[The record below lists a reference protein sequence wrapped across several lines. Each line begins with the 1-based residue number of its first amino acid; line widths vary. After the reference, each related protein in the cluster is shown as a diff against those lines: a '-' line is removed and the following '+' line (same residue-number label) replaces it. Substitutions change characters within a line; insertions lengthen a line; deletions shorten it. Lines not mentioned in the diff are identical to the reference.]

1 MPQMPSEESLEVL
14 LVDDELSTREILE
27 QFCRS
32 RNLAV
37 TVASDGRAAMT
48 ALERNPSRFTIILTD
63 INMPGADGFEVLK
76 AAKAVNRECYV
87 VMITGYATLD
97 SALRA
102 VREGAYD
109 YLAKPFSLGQLDV
122 MLARIKDRIGLER
135 ENRDLRRR
143 LQGKGGA
150 PGRSRFLR
158 AAVECAPFL
167 GVADPEAARGSR
179 RAGGPTGD
187 ASGAAGPVARHRQS
201 RRHDGRTSGPDGG
214 TAARGDHA
222 AVAGS
227 RQLAAGRSWQLHGF
241 AAGFLPAAVPAAGC
255 PLPASRR
262 SPVGPSDRRRPVV
275 KALPPISSHC
285 VRISTHSLRL

>member
-1 MPQMPSEESLEVL
+1 MPLMPSEESLEVL

-32 RNLAV
+32 RNLTV

-48 ALERNPSRFTIILTD
+48 AIERNPTRFTIILTD

-76 AAKAVNRECYV
+76 AAKSVNRECYV

-143 LQGKGGA
+143 LAGKGGA
-150 PGRSRFLR
+150 PAAPSPTTYAPPSTVLRSSVLPTPPAAPAAPAAKPPAPPAPAPDIANRVGTMEERLARMEELLR
-158 AAVECAPFL
+158 AAITP
-167 GVADPEAARGSR
+167 R
-179 RAGGPTGD
+179 
-187 ASGAAGPVARHRQS
+187 
-201 RRHDGRTSGPDGG
+201 
-214 TAARGDHA
+214 
-222 AVAGS
+222 
-227 RQLAAGRSWQLHGF
+227 
-241 AAGFLPAAVPAAGC
+241 
-255 PLPASRR
+255 
-262 SPVGPSDRRRPVV
+262 
-275 KALPPISSHC
+275 
-285 VRISTHSLRL
+285 

>member
-1 MPQMPSEESLEVL
+1 MPLMPSEESLEVL

-32 RNLAV
+32 RNLTV

-122 MLARIKDRIGLER
+122 MLARIKDRIALER

-143 LQGKGGA
+143 LAGMKGGA
-150 PGRSRFLR
+150 PAAAQSPSAVLRSPVLPTPPAAPAAPPVAARPAAPPVAAGAPDIANRVGTMEDRLARMEELLR
-158 AAVECAPFL
+158 AAITP
-167 GVADPEAARGSR
+167 R
-179 RAGGPTGD
+179 
-187 ASGAAGPVARHRQS
+187 
-201 RRHDGRTSGPDGG
+201 
-214 TAARGDHA
+214 
-222 AVAGS
+222 
-227 RQLAAGRSWQLHGF
+227 
-241 AAGFLPAAVPAAGC
+241 
-255 PLPASRR
+255 
-262 SPVGPSDRRRPVV
+262 
-275 KALPPISSHC
+275 
-285 VRISTHSLRL
+285 

>member
-1 MPQMPSEESLEVL
+1 MPLMPSEESLEVL

-32 RNLAV
+32 RNLVV

-48 ALERNPSRFTIILTD
+48 AIERNPTRFTIILTD

-76 AAKAVNRECYV
+76 AAKSVNRECYV

-122 MLARIKDRIGLER
+122 MLARIKDRIALER

-143 LQGKGGA
+143 LAGGKGGA
-150 PGRSRFLR
+150 TAAAPSTYAPPSNVLRSPVLPAPPAAPAAPPAKPAPAAAANAGDMANRVGTMEDRLARMEELLR
-158 AAVECAPFL
+158 AAIQ
-167 GVADPEAARGSR
+167 R
-179 RAGGPTGD
+179 
-187 ASGAAGPVARHRQS
+187 
-201 RRHDGRTSGPDGG
+201 
-214 TAARGDHA
+214 
-222 AVAGS
+222 
-227 RQLAAGRSWQLHGF
+227 
-241 AAGFLPAAVPAAGC
+241 
-255 PLPASRR
+255 
-262 SPVGPSDRRRPVV
+262 
-275 KALPPISSHC
+275 
-285 VRISTHSLRL
+285 

>member
-1 MPQMPSEESLEVL
+1 MPLMSSEESLEVL

-37 TVASDGRAAMT
+37 TVASDGRAAIT
-48 ALERNPSRFTIILTD
+48 ALERNPSRFTIVLTD

-76 AAKAVNRECYV
+76 AARAANRECYV

-122 MLARIKDRIGLER
+122 MLARIKDRISLER

-143 LQGKGGA
+143 LAGRGGGSPAASSSFGSQPSAGLNSSLLPTPPA
-150 PGRSRFLR
+150 PPAPTYAAPPARPQHAAPAMAAVGGNPVEQRVATMEERLARMEELLR
-158 AAVECAPFL
+158 AAV
-167 GVADPEAARGSR
+167 
-179 RAGGPTGD
+179 
-187 ASGAAGPVARHRQS
+187 
-201 RRHDGRTSGPDGG
+201 GR
-214 TAARGDHA
+214 
-222 AVAGS
+222 
-227 RQLAAGRSWQLHGF
+227 
-241 AAGFLPAAVPAAGC
+241 
-255 PLPASRR
+255 
-262 SPVGPSDRRRPVV
+262 
-275 KALPPISSHC
+275 
-285 VRISTHSLRL
+285 

>member
-1 MPQMPSEESLEVL
+1 MPSEESLEVL

-32 RNLAV
+32 RNLVV

-48 ALERNPSRFTIILTD
+48 ALERNPTRFTIILTD

-76 AAKAVNRECYV
+76 AAKSVNRECYV

-122 MLARIKDRIGLER
+122 MLARIKDRIALER

-143 LQGKGGA
+143 LA
-150 PGRSRFLR
+150 
-158 AAVECAPFL
+158 
-167 GVADPEAARGSR
+167 GVK
-179 RAGGPTGD
+179 
-187 ASGAAGPVARHRQS
+187 
-201 RRHDGRTSGPDGG
+201 GG
-214 TAARGDHA
+214 TAAGA
-222 AVAGS
+222 QATYAPPSNV
-227 RQLAAGRSWQLHGF
+227 L
-241 AAGFLPAAVPAAGC
+241 
-255 PLPASRR
+255 R
-262 SPVGPSDRRRPVV
+262 SPVLPAPPAAPAAPPAKPAPAATANSGDMANRVGTMEDRLARMEE
-275 KALPPISSHC
+275 L
-285 VRISTHSLRL
+285 LRAAIQR

>member
-1 MPQMPSEESLEVL
+1 MPLNPSDESLEVL

-37 TVASDGRAAMT
+37 TVASDGRAAIT
-48 ALERNPSRFTIILTD
+48 ALERNPSRFTMVLTD

-76 AAKAVNRECYV
+76 AARAANRSCYV

-122 MLARIKDRIGLER
+122 MMARIKDRIALER

-143 LQGKGGA
+143 LQGVKGGA
-150 PGRSRFLR
+150 GATGSASSALQSSVLPSQPASAPATYPTPAAARPQPAAAASPAAAVDQRVATMEERLARMEELLR
-158 AAVECAPFL
+158 AAI
-167 GVADPEAARGSR
+167 G
-179 RAGGPTGD
+179 
-187 ASGAAGPVARHRQS
+187 SGAR
-201 RRHDGRTSGPDGG
+201 
-214 TAARGDHA
+214 
-222 AVAGS
+222 
-227 RQLAAGRSWQLHGF
+227 
-241 AAGFLPAAVPAAGC
+241 
-255 PLPASRR
+255 
-262 SPVGPSDRRRPVV
+262 
-275 KALPPISSHC
+275 
-285 VRISTHSLRL
+285 

>member
-1 MPQMPSEESLEVL
+1 MPLNSSEESLEVL

-37 TVASDGRAAMT
+37 TVASDGRAAIT
-48 ALERNPSRFTIILTD
+48 ALERNPSRFTMVLTD

-76 AAKAVNRECYV
+76 AARAANRSCYV

-122 MLARIKDRIGLER
+122 MMARIKDRIALER

-143 LQGKGGA
+143 LQGVRGGVAAGASVLQSSVLPQQPAA
-150 PGRSRFLR
+150 PAPAAAPATYTPPAPARPQPAPAAPAAAVDQRVATMEERLARMEELLR
-158 AAVECAPFL
+158 AAV
-167 GVADPEAARGSR
+167 
-179 RAGGPTGD
+179 
-187 ASGAAGPVARHRQS
+187 
-201 RRHDGRTSGPDGG
+201 GG
-214 TAARGDHA
+214 TR
-222 AVAGS
+222 
-227 RQLAAGRSWQLHGF
+227 
-241 AAGFLPAAVPAAGC
+241 
-255 PLPASRR
+255 
-262 SPVGPSDRRRPVV
+262 
-275 KALPPISSHC
+275 
-285 VRISTHSLRL
+285 

>member
-1 MPQMPSEESLEVL
+1 MPSEESLEVL

-32 RNLAV
+32 RNLVV

-48 ALERNPSRFTIILTD
+48 AIERNPSRFTIILTD

-76 AAKAVNRECYV
+76 AAKSFNRESYV

-122 MLARIKDRIGLER
+122 MLARIKDRIALAA

-143 LQGKGGA
+143 LAGVKGGA
-150 PGRSRFLR
+150 PGPESRAAHAPPSTVLRSPVLPTPPAAPAAPPAPARPAAAAAPAPAGGDMANRVGTMEERLARMEELLR
-158 AAVECAPFL
+158 AAITP
-167 GVADPEAARGSR
+167 R
-179 RAGGPTGD
+179 
-187 ASGAAGPVARHRQS
+187 
-201 RRHDGRTSGPDGG
+201 
-214 TAARGDHA
+214 
-222 AVAGS
+222 
-227 RQLAAGRSWQLHGF
+227 
-241 AAGFLPAAVPAAGC
+241 
-255 PLPASRR
+255 
-262 SPVGPSDRRRPVV
+262 
-275 KALPPISSHC
+275 
-285 VRISTHSLRL
+285 

>member
-1 MPQMPSEESLEVL
+1 MPTEESLEVL

-37 TVASDGRAAMT
+37 TVASDGRAAIT
-48 ALERNPSRFTIILTD
+48 ALERNPSQFTIVLTD

-76 AAKAVNRECYV
+76 ASRAANRGCYV

-122 MLARIKDRIGLER
+122 MLARIKDRIALER

-143 LQGKGGA
+143 LQGGGRNAPPLTPNQFGGPPAQAPLQSSVLPPAPAAPHPTYGGA
-150 PGRSRFLR
+150 P
-158 AAVECAPFL
+158 AI
-167 GVADPEAARGSR
+167 
-179 RAGGPTGD
+179 
-187 ASGAAGPVARHRQS
+187 RQS
-201 RRHDGRTSGPDGG
+201 HTL
-214 TAARGDHA
+214 AAPQVQHSPQPP
-222 AVAGS
+222 AGS
-227 RQLAAGRSWQLHGF
+227 AVDQRVATMEDRLARMEEL
-241 AAGFLPAAVPAAGC
+241 LRMAVSGQ
-255 PLPASRR
+255 R
-262 SPVGPSDRRRPVV
+262 
-275 KALPPISSHC
+275 
-285 VRISTHSLRL
+285 

>member
-1 MPQMPSEESLEVL
+1 MPSEESLEVL

-48 ALERNPSRFTIILTD
+48 AIERNPSRFTIILTD

-76 AAKAVNRECYV
+76 AAKGVNRECYV

-143 LQGKGGA
+143 LQGKTGA
-150 PGRSRFLR
+150 PAAGPASYAPPSSALRSSVLPTPAPPAAPAAPVRAAMPAAPQAQSPDIANRVGTMEERLARMEELLR
-158 AAVECAPFL
+158 AAITP
-167 GVADPEAARGSR
+167 R
-179 RAGGPTGD
+179 
-187 ASGAAGPVARHRQS
+187 
-201 RRHDGRTSGPDGG
+201 
-214 TAARGDHA
+214 
-222 AVAGS
+222 
-227 RQLAAGRSWQLHGF
+227 
-241 AAGFLPAAVPAAGC
+241 
-255 PLPASRR
+255 
-262 SPVGPSDRRRPVV
+262 
-275 KALPPISSHC
+275 
-285 VRISTHSLRL
+285 

>member
-1 MPQMPSEESLEVL
+1 MPLMPSEESLEVL

-48 ALERNPSRFTIILTD
+48 ALERNPTRFAIILTD

-76 AAKAVNRECYV
+76 SAKAVNRECYV

-143 LQGKGGA
+143 LAGKTGA
-150 PGRSRFLR
+150 APAAPSSPTKYAPPSTVLRSSVLPAPPAAPAAPAAKPTAPAPAAPDIANRVGTMEDRLARMEELLR
-158 AAVECAPFL
+158 AAITP
-167 GVADPEAARGSR
+167 R
-179 RAGGPTGD
+179 
-187 ASGAAGPVARHRQS
+187 
-201 RRHDGRTSGPDGG
+201 
-214 TAARGDHA
+214 
-222 AVAGS
+222 
-227 RQLAAGRSWQLHGF
+227 
-241 AAGFLPAAVPAAGC
+241 
-255 PLPASRR
+255 
-262 SPVGPSDRRRPVV
+262 
-275 KALPPISSHC
+275 
-285 VRISTHSLRL
+285 

>member
-1 MPQMPSEESLEVL
+1 MPSEESLEVL

-32 RNLAV
+32 RNLVV
-37 TVASDGRAAMT
+37 TVASDGRAATT
-48 ALERNPSRFTIILTD
+48 AIERNPSRFTIVLTD

-122 MLARIKDRIGLER
+122 MLARIRDRIGLER

-143 LQGKGGA
+143 LAGVKGG
-150 PGRSRFLR
+150 
-158 AAVECAPFL
+158 
-167 GVADPEAARGSR
+167 
-179 RAGGPTGD
+179 
-187 ASGAAGPVARHRQS
+187 
-201 RRHDGRTSGPDGG
+201 
-214 TAARGDHA
+214 
-222 AVAGS
+222 
-227 RQLAAGRSWQLHGF
+227 
-241 AAGFLPAAVPAAGC
+241 VPAPPPGPSSYA
-255 PLPASRR
+255 PPSTVLR
-262 SPVGPSDRRRPVV
+262 SPV
-275 KALPPISSHC
+275 LPTPPAAPAAPPAKPTAPATGDMANR
-285 VRISTHSLRL
+285 VGTMEERLARMEELL